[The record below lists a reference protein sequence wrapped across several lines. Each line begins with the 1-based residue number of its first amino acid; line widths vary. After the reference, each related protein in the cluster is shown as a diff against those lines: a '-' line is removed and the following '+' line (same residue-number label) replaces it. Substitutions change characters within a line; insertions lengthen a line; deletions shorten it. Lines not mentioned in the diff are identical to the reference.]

1 VVVVMTDDQTLAD
14 LRTRHNSRPVMPNVL
29 GQIARQGA
37 EFRNAYASYPLSC
50 PSRMTFLTGRYA
62 HNHGVTTN
70 RKPGFNYC
78 AGFFD
83 KDHTLPIALQAA
95 GYRTAHVGRYLNG
108 YGYADK
114 ELVPPGYDEW
124 HAPVGFEQGSSATFS
139 GYYMNDN
146 GVISPKQDEYFTDRL
161 NSLAA
166 DFVTNSPEPFFIQ
179 VAHRAP
185 HEDSSDP
192 VGPEPAARHL
202 GTLEGVELPKPP
214 SFDEKDVSDKPA
226 YLRGAN
232 RLIPPQRKTLRI
244 RNQRRLESLRAVDDG
259 VGQIMAALEA
269 AGRLERTVVIFLS
282 DNGFFRGEHRITKGK
297 LLAYEPASR
306 VPILIRGPGIPAG
319 SRPTAL
325 VSNVDVAATIF
336 ALAGASPSKPLD
348 GTSLLPLARAPGT
361 KSKRPLLIESYA
373 LTIDDSGNLAGAAFI
388 PKRLQ
393 RYQALRIGR
402 WKYIRLLRTKEQ
414 ELYDLKGDPDELR
427 NLAGDPRFDPL
438 LSFFRRRLKRLAA
451 CEGASCRRPIG
462 RIPRPSPKEPR
473 RR

>member
-1 VVVVMTDDQTLAD
+1 
-14 LRTRHNSRPVMPNVL
+14 
-29 GQIARQGA
+29 
-37 EFRNAYASYPLSC
+37 
-50 PSRMTFLTGRYA
+50 
-62 HNHGVTTN
+62 
-70 RKPGFNYC
+70 
-78 AGFFD
+78 
-83 KDHTLPIALQAA
+83 
-95 GYRTAHVGRYLNG
+95 
-108 YGYADK
+108 
-114 ELVPPGYDEW
+114 
-124 HAPVGFEQGSSATFS
+124 
-139 GYYMNDN
+139 
-146 GVISPKQDEYFTDRL
+146 
-161 NSLAA
+161 
-166 DFVTNSPEPFFIQ
+166 
-179 VAHRAP
+179 
-185 HEDSSDP
+185 
-192 VGPEPAARHL
+192 
-202 GTLEGVELPKPP
+202 
-214 SFDEKDVSDKPA
+214 
-226 YLRGAN
+226 
-232 RLIPPQRKTLRI
+232 
-244 RNQRRLESLRAVDDG
+244 VDDG

-325 VSNVDVAATIF
+325 VSNVDVAATVF